1 MTNLAMLSV
10 SIAVRARCALAR
22 QQRNL
27 CGFPCA
33 RCRCGEQVERSQ
45 GQALSRRVKRELFHP
60 AHSSMGGEAGGYSLW
75 AARIWRM
82 VGLGPLP
89 FV

>member
-45 GQALSRRVKRELFHP
+45 VQALSRRVKRELFHP
-60 AHSSMGGEAGGYSLW
+60 AHSSMGLARAVCNQWER
-75 AARIWRM
+75 RIWRTASQ
-82 VGLGPLP
+82 VP
-89 FV
+89 